1 MGKAQ
6 APKKW
11 NQLYQNLFERRAP
24 AETLDILSRG
34 LDAVT
39 ANAGRLIEDATL
51 LVNAQRYGSA
61 SFMLA
66 TANEEMAKSYILLD
80 MCRLDFA
87 RRQSILSNLC
97 HAFYDHVTKYAYTQ
111 IVRFSGFRSMAH
123 VKQVWDVNLIK
134 WWSSGDVESGEP
146 DMPHAT

>member
-66 TANEEMAKSYILLD
+66 TANEEMAKSY
-80 MCRLDFA
+80 
-87 RRQSILSNLC
+87 
-97 HAFYDHVTKYAYTQ
+97 
-111 IVRFSGFRSMAH
+111 
-123 VKQVWDVNLIK
+123 
-134 WWSSGDVESGEP
+134 
-146 DMPHAT
+146 